1 MVVLVVALLASCDD
15 EHHDRTGSGGP
26 AAPTNFMVSNV
37 GGGAHLTW
45 TDVADDEDHYMVMR
59 KTGGA
64 YEVIATLP
72 FNAIQ
77 YHDSAI
83 AAGTTYVYQVIA
95 MNARGQGASDEITF
109 TP

>member
-1 MVVLVVALLASCDD
+1 MVVLVVALLPACGD
-15 EHHDRTGSGGP
+15 EHHGTGSGGP
-26 AAPTNFMVSNV
+26 AAPTDFMVSNV

-59 KTGGA
+59 KPTDGA
-64 YEVIATLP
+64 YDVVATLP

-83 AAGTTYVYQVIA
+83 TAGTTYVYQVIA
-95 MNARGQGASDEITF
+95 MNARGQGASDESTF